1 LALQPMLDL
10 REFFSDLRSI
20 LGPGVLR
27 QVYRKVLDDDCP
39 GLAGQLAYFTLFSL
53 FPFLLSLVALAGLV
67 IDDPATL
74 LKTLTERM
82 QGFLPSDAVGLLEGY
97 IDLTLSNADPSV
109 LVFAVLATF
118 WSGWAA
124 ADAIVKVVNRA
135 YELQETRPWWKL
147 WGISVLM
154 VLGFVLVVASLAFVV
169 FGPEVGA
176 YLQGL
181 IGLPEVFLT
190 LWDVLR
196 WAGAFLAVSL
206 AHALLY
212 YVAPNADVPFKWITP
227 GGFVAT
233 VLILVASIGLNLWV
247 TNLGRYDQVYGQV
260 GAIMVLMLWL
270 YITGLMV
277 LIGAE
282 INAVLTRAAEQ
293 RKDITLV
300 RPQGPEDQGD
310 TQPNSTTK

>member
-1 LALQPMLDL
+1 MLNL
-10 REFFSDLRSI
+10 REFSSDLRSV

-27 QVYRKVLDDDCP
+27 RVGRKVLDDDCP
-39 GLAGQLAYFTLFSL
+39 GLAGQLAYFTLFSM

-67 IDDPATL
+67 IDDPATV

-82 QGFLPSDAVGLLEGY
+82 QGFLPGDAVGLLEGY
-97 IDLTLSNADPSV
+97 IDLTLRNADPSV

-124 ADAIVKVVNRA
+124 ADAIVKAVNRA

-154 VLGFVLVVASLAFVV
+154 VLGFVLVVMSLALVV
-169 FGPEVGA
+169 FGPEVGD
-176 YLQGL
+176 YFQSL
-181 IGLPEVFLT
+181 IGLPETFLA

-196 WAGAFLAVSL
+196 WVGAFLAVSL

-212 YVAPNADVPFKWITP
+212 YVAPNAEVPFKWITP
-227 GGFVAT
+227 GGFAAT
-233 VLILVASIGLNLWV
+233 VLILLSSVGLNLWV
-247 TNLGRYDQVYGQV
+247 ANLGRYDQVYGQV

-270 YITGLMV
+270 YVTGLMV

-282 INAVLTRAAEQ
+282 INAVLVRTAEE
-293 RKDITLV
+293 RKDTKIV
-300 RPQGPEDQGD
+300 RPGSSANQSRSHIERAREG
-310 TQPNSTTK
+310 

>member
-1 LALQPMLDL
+1 MLDL
-10 REFFSDLRSI
+10 REFTSDLGSV

-27 QVYRKVLDDDCP
+27 RVYRKVLDDDCP
-39 GLAGQLAYFTLFSL
+39 GLAGQLAYFTLFSM
-53 FPFLLSLVALAGLV
+53 FPFLLFLVALAGLV

-82 QGFLPSDAVGLLEGY
+82 QGFLPGDAVGLLESY
-97 IDLTLSNADPSV
+97 IDLTLRNADPSV

-124 ADAIVKVVNRA
+124 ADAIVKAVNRA

-154 VLGFVLVVASLAFVV
+154 VLGFVLVVVSLALVV
-169 FGPEVGA
+169 FGPEVGG
-176 YLQGL
+176 YFQSLT
-181 IGLPEVFLT
+181 GLPEALLAF
-190 LWDVLR
+190 WDVLR

-212 YVAPNADVPFKWITP
+212 YVAPNAEVAFKWITP
-227 GGFVAT
+227 GGFAAT
-233 VLILVASIGLNLWV
+233 VLILVASVGLNVWV

-260 GAIMVLMLWL
+260 RAIMVLMLWL
-270 YITGLMV
+270 YVTGLMV
-277 LIGAE
+277 LVGAE
-282 INAVLTRAAEQ
+282 VNAVLARAAEE
-293 RKDITLV
+293 RKGTKIV
-300 RPQGPEDQGD
+300 RPQASEEQSD
-310 TQPNSTTK
+310 TQLNNTTG